1 MNESNSHL
9 TIRVYGVLIVDDQV
23 LLSDEY
29 HKGMEITKFP
39 GGGLQH
45 GEGTLDCL
53 KREFREELNTDIRV
67 RKHLYTTDF

>member
-1 MNESNSHL
+1 MNDINPLLNSQTALL

-39 GGGLQH
+39 GGGLQTWR
-45 GEGTLDCL
+45 G
-53 KREFREELNTDIRV
+53 NT
-67 RKHLYTTDF
+67 